1 MALPTFEHDR
11 RIDIVD
17 ALNELS
23 TAADAAIEAFETEAV
38 TQAEGANAIQATI
51 APTESAGSKLTVSL
65 KYGAGLAV
73 QNGTLVATGG
83 GEVAQKVVS
92 LAANETLPLGNLTM
106 QVTRNGIYFVT
117 VSQQQAYDALLV
129 NAVFTVIS
137 DLKGPGFHFQC
148 ADGNNATKWV
158 VNSIEAPDL
167 ISGRFTVPVF
177 GGYVQRDAQSY
188 AQSPA
193 SCAASK
199 TELNVSCLSSSRA
212 AFYLAPLTVVRYH

>member
-1 MALPTFEHDR
+1 MALPTFEYDR

-23 TAADAAIEAFETEAV
+23 TAADAAIEA
-38 TQAEGANAIQATI
+38 GG
-51 APTESAGSKLTVSL
+51 GSSSYVLPVDTT
-65 KYGAGLAV
+65 AGLGYGS
-73 QNGTLVATGG
+73 NGLEVKVDGSTIDFNSSGQLTALGG
-83 GEVAQKVVS
+83 GEVTQKVVS

-106 QVTRNGIYFVT
+106 QVTREGIYFVT
-117 VSQQQAYDALLV
+117 VSQQQAYDALLL
-129 NAVFTVIS
+129 NAVFPVTS
-137 DLKGPGFHFQC
+137 NLNAPGFNFQC

-167 ISGRFTVPVF
+167 ISTTFTVPVL

-188 AQSPA
+188 NKSPA

-199 TELNVSCLSSSRA
+199 TKLRVSCYSSSRA
-212 AFYLAPLTVVRYH
+212 AFYLDPLTVVRYH